1 MGNSTIQTLAAIRGL
16 GIATRAPKKNEGG
29 DIRTVEGWVQY
40 DRLASVAVD

>member
-16 GIATRAPKKNEGG
+16 GIATRAPKNEGG